1 MSRFGWTA
9 ACALA
14 GVVLSSSCELRPT
27 GPDRQQLA
35 ELRVSALVVG
45 TPIDLLVVRVTA
57 TDIPTPLVFN
67 LAEWRRAGDHP
78 SPARH

>member
-27 GPDRQQLA
+27 GPSTQELA
-35 ELRVSALVVG
+35 ELRVSALVAG